1 MWEEGNKRGINHMF
15 IASWNRTGFD
25 SFYPEY
31 YPDMELGT
39 ALDFRRG
46 MDYLNARGGFA
57 TLYVN
62 ARLSDMSSDFHGRF
76 FHHAD

>member
-1 MWEEGNKRGINHMF
+1 MF

-25 SFYPEY
+25 SYYPEY

-46 MDYLNARGGFA
+46 IDALNERGGFA

-62 ARLSDMSSDFHGRF
+62 ARISDMS
-76 FHHAD
+76 